1 MAAAERVFS
10 RQGFAATRLSDIAKE
25 ANVTRGA
32 IYHHFKNKMDL
43 FHALHE
49 ERIDPYFDLVE
60 RIIKSD
66 ISPKAKIK
74 KVFTEFLQ
82 NAHRDINFISRQRFD
97 IFQDIE
103 MASSERIRSYIRKR
117 GFAFYEHLASII
129 EQGQASGEIRN
140 DVKPDIVALNLVA
153 YMKGLVSIF
162 LMEGL
167 VNTGIDMNGDELVET
182 MLKGL

>member
-1 MAAAERVFS
+1 
-10 RQGFAATRLSDIAKE
+10 
-25 ANVTRGA
+25 
-32 IYHHFKNKMDL
+32 MDL

-74 KVFTEFLQ
+74 RVFTEFLE
-82 NAHRDINFISRQRFD
+82 NAHKDINFISRQRFD

-117 GFAFYEHLASII
+117 GFGFYEHLASII
-129 EQGQASGEIRN
+129 EQGQSLGEIRK
-140 DVKPDIVALNLVA
+140 DIRPDIVALNLVA